1 MKGSRL
7 KYLLKVFS
15 VFSVERTLRSLILFE
30 LLFLR
35 NCREHPLNC
44 LTNSLIVQILL
55 TKISTL
61 WSCLGSLSFEAH
73 SEVTAHLSYHLQAF
87 LSSTFF
93 KVFNFASGGAVS
105 LRQLY
110 YYITPNSLCQYP
122 FLSFFTFLCFFLFF
136 LSNSPF
142 FDKTKSIKTNTGSSH
157 TCRSFFIINPL

>member
-73 SEVTAHLSYHLQAF
+73 SEVTAYLSYHLQAL
-87 LSSTFF
+87 LSSAFF
-93 KVFNFASGGAVS
+93 KVFNFALRRRRLFETALLLYHPQLS
-105 LRQLY
+105 LSIPFFIFFY
-110 YYITPNSLCQYP
+110 FSL
-122 FLSFFTFLCFFLFF
+122 LFF
-136 LSNSPF
+136 SFSYQIRPF
-142 FDKTKSIKTNTGSSH
+142 STKRKV
-157 TCRSFFIINPL
+157 

>member
-15 VFSVERTLRSLILFE
+15 DFSVERTLRSLILFE

-44 LTNSLIVQILL
+44 LTNLLIVQILL

-73 SEVTAHLSYHLQAF
+73 SEVTANLSYHLQTL
-87 LSSTFF
+87 LSSAFF
-93 KVFNFASGGAVS
+93 KVFNFALRRRRLFETALLLYHPQLS
-105 LRQLY
+105 LSIPFFIFFY
-110 YYITPNSLCQYP
+110 FSL
-122 FLSFFTFLCFFLFF
+122 LF
-136 LSNSPF
+136 SPF
-142 FDKTKSIKTNTGSSH
+142 SSQ
-157 TCRSFFIINPL
+157 TRPFSTFQQG

>member
-7 KYLLKVFS
+7 KYLLKGFS

-73 SEVTAHLSYHLQAF
+73 SEVTANLAYHLQAL
-87 LSSTFF
+87 LSSAFF
-93 KVFNFASGGAVS
+93 KVFNFALRRRRLFEKALLLYHPQLS
-105 LRQLY
+105 LSIPFFIFFY
-110 YYITPNSLCQYP
+110 FSL
-122 FLSFFTFLCFFLFF
+122 LFF
-136 LSNSPF
+136 SFSYQIRPF
-142 FDKTKSIKTNTGSSH
+142 STKRKV
-157 TCRSFFIINPL
+157 

>member
-15 VFSVERTLRSLILFE
+15 DFSVERTLRSLILFE

-73 SEVTAHLSYHLQAF
+73 SEVTANLSYHLQAL
-87 LSSTFF
+87 LSSAFF
-93 KVFNFASGGAVS
+93 KVFNFALRRRRLFEKALLLYHPQLS
-105 LRQLY
+105 LSIPFFIFFY
-110 YYITPNSLCQYP
+110 FSLLFSTDFAKTCP
-122 FLSFFTFLCFFLFF
+122 FSTESRGKQVFFLTF
-136 LSNSPF
+136 SEV
-142 FDKTKSIKTNTGSSH
+142 IQQ
-157 TCRSFFIINPL
+157 

>member
-15 VFSVERTLRSLILFE
+15 DFSVERTLRSLILFE

-73 SEVTAHLSYHLQAF
+73 SEVTAYLSYHLQAL
-87 LSSTFF
+87 LSSAFF
-93 KVFNFASGGAVS
+93 KVFNFALRRRRLFETALLLYHPQLS
-105 LRQLY
+105 LSIPFFIFFY
-110 YYITPNSLCQYP
+110 FSL
-122 FLSFFTFLCFFLFF
+122 LFF
-136 LSNSPF
+136 SFSYKIRPF
-142 FDKTKSIKTNTGSSH
+142 STKRKV
-157 TCRSFFIINPL
+157 

>member
-1 MKGSRL
+1 MKGFCL
-7 KYLLKVFS
+7 KYLLKGFS

-73 SEVTAHLSYHLQAF
+73 SEVTAYLSYHLQAL
-87 LSSTFF
+87 LSSAFF
-93 KVFNFASGGAVS
+93 KVFNFALRRRRLFETALLLYHPQLS
-105 LRQLY
+105 LSIPFFIFFY
-110 YYITPNSLCQYP
+110 FSL
-122 FLSFFTFLCFFLFF
+122 LFF
-136 LSNSPF
+136 SFSYQIRPF
-142 FDKTKSIKTNTGSSH
+142 SAKRKV
-157 TCRSFFIINPL
+157 

>member
-87 LSSTFF
+87 LSSAFF
-93 KVFNFASGGAVS
+93 KVFNFALRRRRLFETALLLYHPQLS
-105 LRQLY
+105 LSIPFFIFFY
-110 YYITPNSLCQYP
+110 FSL
-122 FLSFFTFLCFFLFF
+122 LFF
-136 LSNSPF
+136 SFSYQIRPF
-142 FDKTKSIKTNTGSSH
+142 STKRKV
-157 TCRSFFIINPL
+157 